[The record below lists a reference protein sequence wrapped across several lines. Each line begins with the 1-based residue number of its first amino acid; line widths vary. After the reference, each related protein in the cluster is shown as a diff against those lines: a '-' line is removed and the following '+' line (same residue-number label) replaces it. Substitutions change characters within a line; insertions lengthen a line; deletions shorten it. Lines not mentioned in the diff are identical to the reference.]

1 MARPRNPKRDEAFQM
16 WFERKGQMLL
26 KDIAEQ
32 FDLSD
37 SQIRK
42 WKNQDK
48 WDDYLKGNVTKRSR
62 GAPAG
67 NNNGKGHGAR
77 VGVIRMAKKVPSIEI
92 CYSKGGGVRYGV
104 A

>member
-16 WFERKGQMLL
+16 WLESKGQMLL

-32 FDLSD
+32 LELSD

-48 WDDYLKGNVTKRSR
+48 WDHQLKGNVTKSNGNVTKRSR

-67 NNNGKGHGAR
+67 NSNAKGHGA
-77 VGVIRMAKKVPSIEI
+77 P
-92 CYSKGGGVRYGV
+92 
-104 A
+104 